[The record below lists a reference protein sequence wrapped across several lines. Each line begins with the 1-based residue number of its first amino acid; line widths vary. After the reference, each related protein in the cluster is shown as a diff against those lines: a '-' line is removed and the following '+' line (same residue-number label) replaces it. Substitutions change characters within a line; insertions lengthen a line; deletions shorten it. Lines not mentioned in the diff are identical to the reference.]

1 MYLRMVLYLS
11 EIEDYFKKAENKL
24 IASKGLY
31 DMGQ

>member
-1 MYLRMVLYLS
+1 MVLYLS

-24 IASKGLY
+24 IAIKRLY